1 MHRKIPRLGGVVIGA
16 VSVVALAACS
26 TSTSTS
32 GTSTSTSNAN
42 ASASNASTSTLN
54 VIAVEEG
61 PDTQTHWIQE
71 DKGFTIA
78 AHQAGVNFTYLG
90 TTGSGSTDPEQFVQ
104 LLHTAMARHPSAM
117 IIDDDTPGS
126 YDPIIKSIT
135 KSGTPVIFTEF
146 TQSSVVPDG
155 ALGLVGTSDESA
167 GFSGGKTLVADGCK
181 RVLDVGIIKGQ
192 ASFSD
197 NVTNGLTEAFSA
209 AGGTVVRTQIPLS
222 DIQDS
227 TFIKNIVQADLTKD
241 PSIGCTFADGELFTP
256 AMVSAQQALSGRH
269 LSSGGVD
276 VSPQIDSEIASHQ
289 LTFAIDDQPFLT
301 GYLALL
307 SIVAYLRYG
316 EVPSQTIGTG
326 PAVVTSSNVA
336 YYEKLAGDGY
346 H

>member
-1 MHRKIPRLGGVVIGA
+1 MRRKSHFPRLAAAVLGA
-16 VSVVALAACS
+16 VSVAALGACTAQNSSS
-26 TSTSTS
+26 TATH
-32 GTSTSTSNAN
+32 
-42 ASASNASTSTLN
+42 ASNTSTSTLN

-71 DKGFTIA
+71 DKGFIIA
-78 AHQAGVNFTYLG
+78 AQQAGVKFTYLG

-104 LLHTAMARHPSAM
+104 LLHTAMARHPNGM

-126 YDPIIKSIT
+126 YDPVIKSIT
-135 KSGTPVIFTEF
+135 ASGIPVMFTEF

-155 ALGLVGTSDESA
+155 ALGLVGTSDEAA
-167 GFSGGKTLVADGCK
+167 GYSGGKTLVAHGCK
-181 RVLDVGIIKGQ
+181 TVLDVGIIKGQ

-197 NVTNGLTEAFSA
+197 NVTDGLTEAFSA
-209 AGGTVVRTQIPLS
+209 AGGTVVRSQIPLS

-227 TFIKNIVQADLTKD
+227 TFIKNVVQADLTKD
-241 PSIGCTFADGELFTP
+241 PSIGCTFSDGELFTP

-269 LSSGGVD
+269 LFSGGVD

-301 GYLALL
+301 GYLALVSL
-307 SIVAYLRYG
+307 VAYIRYG
-316 EVPSQTIGTG
+316 EVPTQNIGTG

-336 YYEKLAGDGY
+336 YYEKLAAKGF